1 MIILLDT
8 STMTCRLTI
17 IQGDT
22 WREVAWEAGRGLARG
37 LLRFLDEQT
46 GGIHHISG
54 IGIMR
59 GPGSFTGLRIGCAV
73 ANTLAEELG
82 IPIVGSSGDHWRDDC
97 LERLKR
103 AENDTIILPEYGGEA
118 HVTAPRK

>member
-8 STMTCRLTI
+8 STMTCHLTI
-17 IQGDT
+17 IQGDN
-22 WREVAWEAGRGLARG
+22 RRDVIWEAGRGLARG

-73 ANTLAEELG
+73 ANTLAGELG

-103 AENDTIILPEYGGEA
+103 GESDVVILPEYGGQA
-118 HVTAPRK
+118 HITTPRK

>member
-8 STMTCRLTI
+8 STMTCYLTVV
-17 IQGDT
+17 QGDN
-22 WREVAWEAGRGLARG
+22 RRDVAWEAGRGLARG

-46 GGIHHISG
+46 GDIHRISG

-73 ANTLAEELG
+73 ANTLADGLG
-82 IPIVGSSGDHWRDDC
+82 IPIVGSSGDHWREDC

-103 AENDTIILPEYGGEA
+103 GENDVVILPEYGSKA
-118 HVTAPRK
+118 HITTLRK

>member
-8 STMTCRLTI
+8 STMTCHLTI
-17 IQGDT
+17 IQDDI
-22 WREVAWEAGRGLARG
+22 WRDVNWEAGRGLARG

-46 GGIHHISG
+46 GDIHCISG

-73 ANTLAEELG
+73 ANTLADGLG
-82 IPIVGSSGDHWRDDC
+82 VPIVGSSGNHWREDC
-97 LERLKR
+97 LERLKCG
-103 AENDTIILPEYGGEA
+103 ENDMVILPEYGSEA
-118 HVTAPRK
+118 HITAPRK

>member
-8 STMTCRLTI
+8 STMTCYLTI
-17 IQGDT
+17 VQGDT
-22 WREVAWEAGRGLARG
+22 RRDVIWEAGRGLARG

-73 ANTLAEELG
+73 ANTLAGELG
-82 IPIVGSSGDHWRDDC
+82 IPIVGSSGQ
-97 LERLKR
+97 
-103 AENDTIILPEYGGEA
+103 Y
-118 HVTAPRK
+118 

>member
-17 IQGDT
+17 VQDDT
-22 WREVAWEAGRGLARG
+22 WRDVTWEAGRGLARG

-46 GGIHHISG
+46 GDIHRISG
-54 IGIMR
+54 VGIMR

-73 ANTLAEELG
+73 ANTLADGLG
-82 IPIVGSSGDHWRDDC
+82 VPIVGSSGDHWREDC
-97 LERLKR
+97 LERLKHG
-103 AENDTIILPEYGGEA
+103 ENDMVILPEYGSEA
-118 HVTAPRK
+118 HITAPRK

>member
-8 STMTCRLTI
+8 STMTCYLTVV
-17 IQGDT
+17 QEDN
-22 WREVAWEAGRGLARG
+22 RRDVAWEAGRGLARG

-46 GGIHHISG
+46 GGIPHISG

-73 ANTLAEELG
+73 ANTLVDGLG
-82 IPIVGSSGDHWRDDC
+82 IPIVGSSGNHWKDDC
-97 LERLKR
+97 LDRLKR
-103 AENDTIILPEYGGEA
+103 GENDMVILPEYGSEA
-118 HVTAPRK
+118 HITAPRK

>member
-8 STMTCRLTI
+8 STMTCHLTI
-17 IQGDT
+17 VQGDT
-22 WREVAWEAGRGLARG
+22 RRDVIWEAGRGLARG

-59 GPGSFTGLRIGCAV
+59 GLGSFTGLRIGCAV
-73 ANTLAEELG
+73 ANTLAGELG

-103 AENDTIILPEYGGEA
+103 GENDVVILPEYGSEA
-118 HVTAPRK
+118 HITTPRK

>member
-8 STMTCRLTI
+8 STMTCYLTI
-17 IQGDT
+17 VQGDT
-22 WREVAWEAGRGLARG
+22 RRDVIWEAGRGLARG

-73 ANTLAEELG
+73 ANTLAGELG
-82 IPIVGSSGDHWRDDC
+82 IPIVSSSGDHWRDDC

-103 AENDTIILPEYGGEA
+103 GENDVVILPEYGSQA
-118 HVTAPRK
+118 HITTPRK